1 VSTLL
6 AAFSLS
12 LTLLHQPRSTVLHI
26 QFAVHRGVYHAQCG
40 PLPALLFYRYSH
52 DRPAFHCS
60 FHRSSYRSYR
70 RSVSTAVCIPSS
82 TCFPP
87 STAPTAPTSLYR
99 SSYPAVHRSVY
110 HAQYSLVRNVFCLL
124 FSSVDTVTA
133 VQHSTAPS
141 TALPTAL
148 STALPPLL
156 HSTALTALPTALTAA
171 LHQPLSVYLPQRV
184 ILALLL
190 FARHW
195 YYRSF
200 HRYIHRCFCIPSSTC
215 VDATHD
221 VLVLALPPSTAPT
234 WNLALPFF
242 VSQFAVHRFVYH
254 AQCGPWFVTYSAC
267 SSLLSI
273 QSWPSSIPPA
283 PSTALPTA
291 LPTALSTALPT
302 L

>member
-1 VSTLL
+1 MW
-6 AAFSLS
+6 
-12 LTLLHQPRSTVLHI
+12 P
-26 QFAVHRGVYHAQCG
+26 
-40 PLPALLFYRYSH
+40 
-52 DRPAFHCS
+52 
-60 FHRSSYRSYR
+60 
-70 RSVSTAVCIPSS
+70 
-82 TCFPP
+82 
-87 STAPTAPTSLYR
+87 
-99 SSYPAVHRSVY
+99 
-110 HAQYSLVRNVFCLL
+110 LVRDVFCLL
-124 FSSVDTVTA
+124 FSSVDTVMA
-133 VQHSTAPS
+133 VQHSTCPFHRS
-141 TALPTAL
+141 
-148 STALPPLL
+148 SYRSFHCPLL
-156 HSTALTALPTALTAA
+156 HSSALITALPTALTAA

-184 ILALLL
+184 ILAQLL

-291 LPTALSTALPT
+291 LSTALPPLLHST
-302 L
+302 GFTPFFPLL